1 MGYNTSIISK
11 TKEVLTKVKPYL
23 PCISRFLIVATFYED
38 ASRSVWQWEDQQ
50 FYLKYIR
57 QIPSVVVNTF
67 LVLNVLVKI
76 TSKSKT
82 KNR

>member
-1 MGYNTSIISK
+1 M
-11 TKEVLTKVKPYL
+11 LTKVKPYL
-23 PCISRFLIVATFYED
+23 PGISRFLIVATFYED
-38 ASRSVWQWEDQQ
+38 ASRSVWQWEDQL

-76 TSKSKT
+76 ISRSKT
-82 KNR
+82 KDRQRLTLYL